1 VRVVIADDNLIVRD
15 GLAALLREAGVEV
28 AAQVGSVDDL
38 MREVERC
45 DPDVAIVDV
54 RMPPTHTD
62 EGLRA
67 AHAIRARHPGV
78 GILILSQFLEVGAVN
93 RLVAQ
98 SAEGLGYLLKDRLT
112 ELADFVDTL
121 HRLAAG
127 GSAIDPKVLAD
138 LLNSAPARGPLDAL
152 TQREREV
159 LALVAEGRTNHG
171 IAQRMVITEGSV
183 QKYVTAIFS
192 KLGLPAGDEDHRRVL
207 SVLTYL
213 GTEARP
219 RGSSPARIG
228 GD

>member
-28 AAQVGSVDDL
+28 AAQVGCADDL
-38 MREVERC
+38 LTEVDRS

-78 GILILSQFLEVGAVN
+78 GILILSQHVEVGIVN
-93 RLVAQ
+93 RLITQ

-112 ELADFVDTL
+112 ELEDFIDTL
-121 HRLAAG
+121 HRVADG
-127 GSAIDPKVLAD
+127 GSALDPKVLEE
-138 LLNSAPARGPLDAL
+138 LLSSSPAEDPLAALAP
-152 TQREREV
+152 REREV

-171 IAQRMVITEGSV
+171 IAERMVITEGSV
-183 QKYVTAIFS
+183 QKYVTSIFA
-192 KLGLPAGDEDHRRVL
+192 KLGLPAGDADHRRVL
-207 SVLTYL
+207 SVLAYL
-213 GTEARP
+213 QH
-219 RGSSPARIG
+219 
-228 GD
+228 